1 MILQRWQTVY
11 MLISVIAM
19 GIAAFF
25 PAMGQL
31 PQGNTIWI
39 QSGKMMV
46 VSSLLCALTAVL
58 LFVAIFKF
66 KNLKFQKQ
74 LCSVGQL
81 LIIGYYVV
89 NGIDWYLSP
98 MLASAGDGGSEVST
112 FASASAAT
120 GEEVAFKSMACI
132 SSAGNT
138 ATMLPRTGL
147 SNNVS
152 SL

>member
-31 PQGNTIWI
+31 PQGNAIWI

-98 MLASAGDGGSEVST
+98 MPAEWNLAALLPAFAFACLLLAKGRIDADYRLLHDSER
-112 FASASAAT
+112 
-120 GEEVAFKSMACI
+120 
-132 SSAGNT
+132 
-138 ATMLPRTGL
+138 LR
-147 SNNVS
+147 
-152 SL
+152 